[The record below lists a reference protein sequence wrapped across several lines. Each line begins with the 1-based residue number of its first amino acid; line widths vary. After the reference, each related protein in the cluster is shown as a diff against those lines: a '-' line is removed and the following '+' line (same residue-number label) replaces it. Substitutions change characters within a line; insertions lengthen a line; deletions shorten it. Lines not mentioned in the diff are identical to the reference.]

1 MRQKRRLSV
10 FVCRVLRRIF
20 MSKKDEETS
29 KWTNFIM
36 RKIEEISEYYAY
48 NRVKTKKQ
56 YTFDAYKYTSFN
68 IQEKQ

>member
-1 MRQKRRLSV
+1 M

-36 RKIEEISEYYAY
+36 RKIEEISDYNAY
-48 NRVKTKKQ
+48 NRVNTKKQ
-56 YTFDAYKYTSFN
+56 NTFDAYNYTIFI

>member
-1 MRQKRRLSV
+1 
-10 FVCRVLRRIF
+10 

-36 RKIEEISEYYAY
+36 RKIEEISDYNAY
-48 NRVKTKKQ
+48 NRVNTKKQ
-56 YTFDAYKYTSFN
+56 NTFDAHNYTIFI